1 MKTLVIAEKPSVAQ
15 DIVRALTPDAPP
27 YVAIVEECFPAAAL
41 TDPFVFFDAVRDPAR
56 FRANLDRMMAS
67 CERFIDSGTIDVI
80 PTGQYS
86 F

>member
-1 MKTLVIAEKPSVAQ
+1 MTSTISIPITDLRGRSGRRDPREDGEGSVQ
-15 DIVRALTPDAPP
+15 
-27 YVAIVEECFPAAAL
+27 VEL
-41 TDPFVFFDAVRDPAR
+41 DPAR
-56 FRANLDRMMAS
+56 LRANLDRMMAS